1 MDMRVSA
8 ALELIFALST
18 FAVASSQIWNPTW
31 PIPPDYR
38 FGPCM
43 QEVYEWFGNNNEL
56 SCTAKEV
63 YANSVTCDG
72 CPATCTRGELIV
84 VNVSASIHFNS
95 DRYDPALY
103 IARTSCDPTN
113 NCALESSHCA
123 VDTLGP
129 DDGANHPGHIFSNDQ
144 KDGQDR

>member
-1 MDMRVSA
+1 MRIST
-8 ALELIFALST
+8 ALELIFALSGC
-18 FAVASSQIWNPTW
+18 AVVSGQVWNPTW
-31 PIPPDYR
+31 PFPPDYR

-43 QEVYEWFGNNNEL
+43 QEVYDWFGNSNEL

-63 YANSVTCDG
+63 YANSVTCNG
-72 CPATCTRGELIV
+72 CPTTCTRGGFIV
-84 VNVSASIHFNS
+84 VNVTGSIHFNS

-103 IARTSCDPTN
+103 IARTPCVSTR
-113 NCALESSHCA
+113 NCALESTYCA

-129 DDGANHPGHIFSNDQ
+129 DDAANHNEIYSNDQ